1 MNKIISKENC
11 LDFKDVLILPK
22 LSSIN
27 SRNDVNLERE
37 FIFNN
42 GVKWKGIPIIAA
54 NMTTVGTFE
63 VYKELSKYKILTA
76 LHKFYKL
83 NDFHSYNKNNPTEQ
97 LNPDYFMISTGISDS
112 DYYNLKYLLN
122 NIDCKWILIDIA
134 NGYIDNLKN
143 FIYKIKNEYPNKII
157 VAGNVCTDE
166 GVRELIK
173 YGADVIKTGI
183 GGGCFKGDTRILMAN
198 GKYKNISRITPGDYV
213 INKYGE
219 PVRVNKLINR
229 GIKNLITIKTN
240 SWYNE
245 TEVSKDHKYWTN
257 DYNTCKWK
265 SLDTVDY
272 ITENTSMPFIINWRL
287 PKNFKFYINNV
298 YKNSKNSRFISRD
311 ISSNYNLGYIF
322 SSFISCGFI
331 DYEFHYVYWKF
342 KFNNNNYSSI
352 KNIIKKLHEKILFI
366 FGVNCEIVKNEKNKL
381 FTLKCND
388 NILTNVFYDFY
399 DLNKPN
405 DNILPDKCLPD
416 KYYCLDK
423 PYIEGIFNA
432 LFDINKQLMYLNNK
446 CKNKV
451 IVELFYWCCITL
463 KLPYNSICDD
473 DDIYSSYNHN
483 LDNIL
488 CGKIERMNL
497 IPKPEIV
504 WDIEVDCKT
513 HSFIA
518 NNAVVHNSACT
529 TRIQTGIGMP
539 QFTCILDSCKYKN
552 NLNQNNVLVN
562 QNNVLVNLNNDLVN
576 LNNDVVNL
584 NNDLVNVNNIYILS
598 DGGITCPGDLG
609 KAYGGGS
616 DFIMIGG
623 IFAGH
628 DENPGEIIEENGE
641 KYKFFYGMSS
651 SYAMKNNYAANNN
664 TDYRSSEGREIKIKY
679 KGPIENTI
687 KNYLGGLRSTCTYTN
702 SKNIKDLQDNC
713 QFILVNNQY
722 NEKFVK

>member
-198 GKYKNISRITPGDYV
+198 GKYKNISKITPGDYV
-213 INKYGE
+213 INKYGQ
-219 PVRVNKLINR
+219 PVRVHKLINR